1 MTNQE
6 MDNTKCLIILSWKRY
21 AGKDYIGL
29 VMEKE
34 LRKKFNCDAKFI
46 HATTEIKRE
55 FAKQEGLDFNELSN
69 DRMYKE
75 TYREKMTE
83 FANNQ
88 KNKFGE
94 CYYDILLKNNIL
106 DRSTNPTIYIVDVRY
121 KFEIDYY
128 RILNIPLVLIRIN
141 VDDRIKK
148 KRGWKFDPKID
159 NDDSETNL
167 DNYHNWN

>member
-1 MTNQE
+1 MANDSASINIFMGRFFFQNYPVRE
-6 MDNTKCLIILSWKRY
+6 
-21 AGKDYIGL
+21 
-29 VMEKE
+29 
-34 LRKKFNCDAKFI
+34 KFI
-46 HATTEIKRE
+46 FKKLQAVI
-55 FAKQEGLDFNELSN
+55 F
-69 DRMYKE
+69 
-75 TYREKMTE
+75 
-83 FANNQ
+83 
-88 KNKFGE
+88 
-94 CYYDILLKNNIL
+94 KNNIL

-167 DNYHNWN
+167 DNYHNWDYIFENNTDGIDAVLKFVNEDLVIN